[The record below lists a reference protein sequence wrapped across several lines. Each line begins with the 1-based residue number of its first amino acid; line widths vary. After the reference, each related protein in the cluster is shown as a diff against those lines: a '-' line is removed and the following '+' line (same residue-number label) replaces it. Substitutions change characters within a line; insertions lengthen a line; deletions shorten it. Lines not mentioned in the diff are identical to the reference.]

1 MKIYIINDSA
11 PALEDKSFEEMTDD
25 EIKDMY
31 DAGSPYV
38 SCYESVES
46 LARDW
51 NADALCYPDFS
62 WMRVIN
68 D

>member
-1 MKIYIINDSA
+1 MKIYIINDNV
-11 PALEDKSFEEMTDD
+11 LDKSFEEMTDE

-46 LARDW
+46 LARAW